1 MAEIKLKYRW
11 TLKEI
16 EKKFRQ
22 DDKVLFWIF
31 FGSWASLNV
40 LAIWWWP
47 FAVARGLFG
56 VATLAAGVC
65 YLVRRIPDWIAM
77 SNGEW
82 KSDD

>member
-1 MAEIKLKYRW
+1 VAEIKLKYRW

-40 LAIWWWP
+40 LAI
-47 FAVARGLFG
+47 
-56 VATLAAGVC
+56 
-65 YLVRRIPDWIAM
+65 
-77 SNGEW
+77 
-82 KSDD
+82 